1 VPATMRLV
9 GRRNWWMPRA
19 VDRWLPAIALEAPEA
34 DAPARRTHER
44 AGV

>member
-1 VPATMRLV
+1 MRLV

-19 VDRWLPAIALEAPEA
+19 VDRWLPAIALEASEEDVQA
-34 DAPARRTHER
+34 GRTREP